1 MVRNSFG
8 PVQRRRVGDGELLVA
23 VDPAT
28 QQLLKYEDVRPRG
41 QGAAADD
48 SSRAAGRMSLD
59 TQLFSERD
67 AAQIRSD
74 LLDCQ
79 ARSACVKQNSN
90 GSKPCFSCCHLA
102 RQPC

>member
-28 QQLLKYEDVRPRG
+28 QQLLKYEDVRVRG
-41 QGAAADD
+41 QAAGDD

-79 ARSACVKQNSN
+79 ARADCITSITWCRCR
-90 GSKPCFSCCHLA
+90 P
-102 RQPC
+102 P